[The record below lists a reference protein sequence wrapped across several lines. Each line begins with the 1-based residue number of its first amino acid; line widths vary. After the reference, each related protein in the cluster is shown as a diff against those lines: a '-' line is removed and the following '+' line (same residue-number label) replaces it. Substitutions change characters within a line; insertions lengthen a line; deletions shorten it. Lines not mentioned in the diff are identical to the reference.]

1 LYTKPKNLPWVDPK
15 PRGTFNENDIEWIE
29 EEDSR
34 SGIPRILKMKGPKKS
49 VIKEGKK
56 TTILL
61 YPRTYVNKKRS
72 YKSRKTSLQPRLTC
86 VKETVHDMLNMPM
99 NELRPIW
106 PLTIMS
112 SRVSRIE
119 SHQT

>member
-1 LYTKPKNLPWVDPK
+1 LYIKPKNLPWVDPK

-34 SGIPRILKMKGPKKS
+34 SGIPRILKMKDPKKS